1 MEPDPKFRFRPWQA
15 ALLAVLVVTG
25 LVFVFAPGLPLLGAD
40 SSAPDPG
47 PTPVTVSPSDG
58 NTQAPD
64 AQETVGPTG
73 PLDPEVPGASPTQTT
88 CVPQGSDVSLSVL
101 SFNTHSAH
109 GRNGLQVGQIAREIA
124 LWDPDIVLLQE
135 VDKNRASSRRTDQPG
150 YYAQQLGMHMAFGIN
165 QYHQGHGEYG
175 LVTLSKYPIVETSNT
190 HLPNDPSR
198 PKTQQRGLLYTKV
211 KVGDTLISVYNTH
224 LQHIYEDLR
233 IQQIHVIAGILRTD
247 PLPKIM
253 GGDFNSGPR
262 TPVLATARTVLRD
275 PWDSAGVGVG
285 SGATAPAAH
294 PRARIDYVLYSDPLV
309 PQHSQVFFS
318 QVSDHRAVEEHV
330 RAQQQGRTNLR
341 TRLRRTLGVVPPRLR
356 PHESRP
362 GTHPRGS
369 HQVTN

>member
-1 MEPDPKFRFRPWQA
+1 VEPGPKFRFRPWQA

-25 LVFVFAPGLPLLGAD
+25 LVFVLAPGLSLLGAG
-40 SSAPDPG
+40 SPGTGSG
-47 PTPVTVSPSDG
+47 PTPVTVVPSDG
-58 NTQAPD
+58 NTQAPET
-64 AQETVGPTG
+64 QETVAPTG
-73 PLDPEVPGASPTQTT
+73 PLDPEVPGASPPETT

-109 GRNGLQVGQIAREIA
+109 GRNGLDVGQIAREIA

-135 VDKNRASSRRTDQPG
+135 VDKNRASSKRTDQPG
-150 YYAQQLGMHMAFGIN
+150 YYAQRLGMHMAFGIN

-175 LVTLSKYPIVETSNT
+175 LVTLSKYPIVDTSNT

-198 PKTQQRGLLYTKV
+198 PKTQQRGLLYTKI

-233 IQQIHVIAGILRTD
+233 LQQIRVIAGILGAD
-247 PLPKIM
+247 PLPKLM

-262 TPVLATARTVLRD
+262 TPVLAAARAHLRD

-294 PRARIDYVLYSDPLV
+294 PRARIDYVLYSAPLV

-318 QVSDHRAVEEHV
+318 QVSDHRAVRSTFALSSEGEPIC
-330 RAQQQGRTNLR
+330 
-341 TRLRRTLGVVPPRLR
+341 VPVFDEPL
-356 PHESRP
+356 E
-362 GTHPRGS
+362 
-369 HQVTN
+369 